1 MRRSVIALIAVLAL
15 VLFAAAPIG
24 AITYGEPD
32 EGEHPYVGWI
42 IFYDGVV
49 EGWFS
54 CSGTLLNGT
63 IFLTA
68 GHCVYDIGKY
78 GSDGG
83 HSGGNDV
90 WASFDEVLDLED
102 FPARDAFPGDPDA
115 LYIARSAWLEADDDF
130 IRGTATPHPDYDN
143 FASFPDTHDVGI
155 VELDEDPEIGAF
167 GVLAELGT
175 LDEMADQG
183 KDHNKV
189 ILEPVGYGIQ
199 EITPLFTDLDARF
212 KATSRIVNLRNAL
225 TDGYN
230 VQTSNNPSPVL
241 GKGGTCFGDSGGP
254 VFLNNENIIV
264 GITSFGMN
272 GNCKGA
278 DWAYRADIEDTQ
290 DFVAGFLG

>member
-1 MRRSVIALIAVLAL
+1 MIAVLAL

-32 EGEHPYVGWI
+32 EGDHPYVGWI
-42 IFYDGVV
+42 IFYDGFV

-54 CSGTLLNGT
+54 CSGTLLDET
-63 IFLTA
+63 VFLTA
-68 GHCVYDIGKY
+68 GHCLYDIGT
-78 GSDGG
+78 DGG
-83 HSGGNDV
+83 YIDHSGGNDV
-90 WASFDEVLDLED
+90 WASFDEQLELTG
-102 FPARDAFPGDPDA
+102 FPPRDAYPDPDD
-115 LYIARSAWLEADDDF
+115 LYDARSAWLEADDDF
-130 IRGTATPHPDYDN
+130 IRGVATPHPDYNN

-155 VELDEDPEIGAF
+155 VELDDSPGIAGV
-167 GVLAELGT
+167 GVLADLGI

-199 EITPLFTDLDARF
+199 EITPVFTDLDARF

-254 VFLNNENIIV
+254 VFLNDTNEIV

-272 GNCKGA
+272 GNCKGE

-290 DFVAGFLG
+290 NFVAGFLD

>member
-1 MRRSVIALIAVLAL
+1 MRRSAIAMIAVLAL

-42 IFYDGVV
+42 IFYDGAV
-49 EGWFS
+49 EAWFS
-54 CSGTLLNGT
+54 CSGTLLDET
-63 IFLTA
+63 TFLTA
-68 GHCVYDIGKY
+68 GHCVYDIGTN

-90 WASFDEVLDLED
+90 WASFDEQLDLTG
-102 FPARDAFPGDPDA
+102 FPSRFDYTDPGL
-115 LYIARSAWLEADDDF
+115 LYDARSAWLNGDADF
-130 IRGTATPHPDYDN
+130 IRGTAYPHPGYDN

-155 VELDEDPEIGAF
+155 VELDDSPAITSF
-167 GVLAELGT
+167 GVLADLGT
-175 LDEMADQG
+175 LDEMADKG

-199 EITPLFTDLDARF
+199 EITPVFTDLDARF

-254 VFLNNENIIV
+254 VFLNDENIIV

-290 DFVAGFLG
+290 DFVAGFLD